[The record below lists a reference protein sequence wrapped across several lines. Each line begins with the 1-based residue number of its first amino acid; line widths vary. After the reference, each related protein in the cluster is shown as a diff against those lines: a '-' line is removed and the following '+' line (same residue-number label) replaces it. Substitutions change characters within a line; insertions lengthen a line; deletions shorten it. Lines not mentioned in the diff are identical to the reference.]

1 MMHRLYMKKTQQSL
15 RNFSSRNLR
24 DKMEEKIVTRQVQI
38 KEF

>member
-15 RNFSSRNLR
+15 RNFSSRTLR